1 MLLISFSSAVFCG
14 CGDKYA
20 EDGTAKSIMADS
32 AASAD
37 DLTDVST
44 DAVSD
49 PSVKVH
55 AEKTNSWEDDKA
67 AYSQYTLSITNES
80 DSDITGWSADISVPE
95 KTELSQSWNCSA
107 ECKGG
112 RLSLK
117 NVDYN
122 SKIASGSEYHD
133 TGLIIMCSDEIPD
146 VLKESTFS
154 YNIGGKEDR
163 CAITTE
169 SSSSKDTS
177 YSDKDSIEADAAKT
191 DETAGKADINE
202 KADTVKGE
210 KDNMDS
216 DDKVTAL
223 HVDGT
228 DLKNAKGDKIQLK
241 GISSHAM
248 ALYPQYI
255 NEKSIK
261 TFRDDWHANV
271 FRLAMYTMEDGGYCN
286 GGDQKKLEALIDTAV
301 SACKKLDMY
310 VIIDWHILSD
320 GNPLTHEKESEA
332 FFEKMSKKYAGIPNV
347 IYEICNE
354 PNNSD
359 WKTQIKPYAEDI
371 IPIIRKNDKNALILV
386 GTNTWSQ
393 DVDEVSS
400 DPLEYDNIMYS
411 VHFYAGTHKEPLRIK
426 VIKALNAG
434 TPVFVSECSICNAD
448 GSGNADTA
456 SGNEWMD
463 FIYKYNLSYIEWSL
477 SNKAES
483 SAILKPSCKK
493 TSGYTDDDLTEIGKW
508 YKDVMS
514 TR

>member
-1 MLLISFSSAVFCG
+1 MLSVLMMLFTLSSVVFCG
-14 CGDKYA
+14 CGNKNGNENDNDKS
-20 EDGTAKSIMADS
+20 ET
-32 AASAD
+32 
-37 DLTDVST
+37 TDVAG
-44 DAVSD
+44 DA
-49 PSVKVH
+49 PISVY
-55 AEKTNSWEDDKA
+55 AQKTNSWEDDKA
-67 AYSQYTLSITNES
+67 AYSQYAISITNES
-80 DSDITGWSADISVPE
+80 DSDITGWSADICVPE
-95 KTELSQSWNCSA
+95 KTELTQSWNCSA
-107 ECKGG
+107 ECKDG

-122 SKIASGSEYHD
+122 SKITSGSEYHD
-133 TGLIIMCSDEIPD
+133 TGLIIMCSDEMPD
-146 VLKESTFS
+146 LLKGSIFS
-154 YNIGGKEDR
+154 YNIDGKENK
-163 CAITTE
+163 CVITTD
-169 SSSSKDTS
+169 SSSSKNASDSGKKSIDT
-177 YSDKDSIEADAAKT
+177 D
-191 DETAGKADINE
+191 
-202 KADTVKGE
+202 KADTDKTTVTADTADTAKGE
-210 KDNMDS
+210 KDNMNS

-228 DLKNAKGDKIQLK
+228 DLKDAKGDKIQLK

-261 TFRDDWHANV
+261 TLRDEWHANV

-286 GGDQKKLEALIDTAV
+286 GGDQKKLEGLIDTAV

-320 GNPLTHEKESEA
+320 GNPLTNEKESEA
-332 FFEKMSKKYAGIPNV
+332 FFEKMSKKYAGVPNV

-393 DVDEVSS
+393 DVDEVST
-400 DPLEYDNIMYS
+400 DPLQYDNIMYS
-411 VHFYAGTHKEPLRIK
+411 VHFYAGTHKEPLRLKI
-426 VIKALNAG
+426 VKALNAG

-448 GSGNADTA
+448 GSGNADVI

-463 FIYKYNLSYIEWSL
+463 LIYKYDLSYIEWSL